1 MNGICSCS
9 VGGDGD
15 GGKSRSFH
23 SIRMRMCGVEFC
35 FHCWRQRRRRRRH
48 RHHYCYFCCCYLY
61 GKMKYA
67 NEMCIWQHT
76 PSPHAMP
83 IAPLLFHR
91 QPKWRRQA
99 LLPTH
104 IAHFCDVFRIS
115 VIYVMDARM
124 TRYVY
129 IIYNWRMK
137 RCECSN
143 VWMRIYIC
151 ADMDTIADLILLD
164 EKLWLHVLP
173 LLGFPVCL
181 FDSYDSFT
189 YMANV
194 NVWLIRFAFAA
205 VVR

>member
-9 VGGDGD
+9 VGGDGDGD

-35 FHCWRQRRRRRRH
+35 FHCWRQRRR

-115 VIYVMDARM
+115 VIYVWMRVWLDM
-124 TRYVY
+124 CTLYTIDEWNVVNVQMFECVY
-129 IIYNWRMK
+129 IYVQIW
-137 RCECSN
+137 
-143 VWMRIYIC
+143 
-151 ADMDTIADLILLD
+151 TQ
-164 EKLWLHVLP
+164 
-173 LLGFPVCL
+173 
-181 FDSYDSFT
+181 
-189 YMANV
+189 
-194 NVWLIRFAFAA
+194 
-205 VVR
+205 